1 MRRVISRPASWL
13 PALLLAAALLL
24 LPRASGALAQ
34 IPPGESGTITVEVQY
49 LICDGASA
57 EMTAQTPQAGDSTGG
72 ESPSCYRQSA
82 PGVQV
87 IAVPAGDGDAEPAAR
102 SMTNGLGA
110 TTLPLLP
117 GSYWLFV
124 PEPDE
129 ETGTALDDAQ
139 PVEMPDGT
147 EVLGWHEVEIT
158 PTSHA
163 SMNSVTI
170 TIQLAGG

>member
-1 MRRVISRPASWL
+1 MPRFLPAPWL
-13 PALLLAAALLL
+13 PSLLLASALLL
-24 LPRASGALAQ
+24 LPRASGAWAQ
-34 IPPGESGTITVEVQY
+34 MPPGESGTVTVEVQY
-49 LICDGASA
+49 LVCDGGSA
-57 EMTAQTPQAGDSTGG
+57 DTTTQTAQSSD

-87 IAVPAGDGDAEPAAR
+87 IAVPAGDGEAEPAAR

-117 GSYWLFV
+117 GTYWLFV
-124 PEPDE
+124 PEPDA

-158 PTSHA
+158 PTSRA
-163 SMNSVTI
+163 RTNSVTI
-170 TIQLAGG
+170 TLQLGSS